1 MSWGGEAASAMPG
14 HDSGDGA
21 VVAGVGDE
29 LPEPLPQRLQGPGLL
44 QVEHL
49 WGGHHGAGGSP
60 TAKDAPPSPSVRC
73 DLAAAGFGVDRA
85 NGGDGTVE
93 HLRVQNFLGHTFRE
107 PFQEEKKLNLI
118 LSF

>member
-1 MSWGGEAASAMPG
+1 MPG

-49 WGGHHGAGGSP
+49 WGGTMGRGGHLP
-60 TAKDAPPSPSVRC
+60 QKMLLRLCPS
-73 DLAAAGFGVDRA
+73 GVIWRRR
-85 NGGDGTVE
+85 GSGSIVQTVGME
-93 HLRVQNFLGHTFRE
+93 RWSIFAYRTSSA
-107 PFQEEKKLNLI
+107 I
-118 LSF
+118 LSVNLFRRRKN